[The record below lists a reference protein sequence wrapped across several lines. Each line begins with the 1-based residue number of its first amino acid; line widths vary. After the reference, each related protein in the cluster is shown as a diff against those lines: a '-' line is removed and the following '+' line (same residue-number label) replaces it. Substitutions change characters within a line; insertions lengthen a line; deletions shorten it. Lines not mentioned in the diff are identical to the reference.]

1 MNKKALSVILSL
13 LMSVSA
19 FQTPVFAA
27 GEEPEADG
35 QEVTE
40 VQENTEEEIE
50 ETQEP
55 EEEEE
60 NLEEPA
66 EETPELTEE
75 SEETE
80 IPAVTEV
87 PEVTEEPE
95 ETEAPEVTEPE
106 EPAEETEE
114 TVEDPTESEGLLIAE
129 EEEEEDVVLA
139 ETPEEEPEVTLITPE
154 PVTYNGVTVTVS
166 YLSDT
171 FGGKKVTM
179 IVGEPGETEK
189 EALEALGRSFK
200 AVDIT
205 FIDEEGNPVQPEE
218 GKNVSVTLEAE
229 DMEDTG
235 MYEAV
240 HVDSE
245 GNVTVMEATSE
256 VTNTVTRQEKV
267 GETTRTVEVPAETE
281 TVEVQDYKEE
291 TYTEYELK
299 EQTVE
304 IPAVISYRYTRKSRE
319 VEVTQGTWGFFN
331 YGKSGKSQTRTEYYY
346 EKEPYVVREA
356 YTYSTWKRVPVQKTR
371 TVPAGTHTETRVV
384 REAYTYEETEDV
396 YEDVAYNDVQTSF
409 EAGSFSVYAV
419 VTAAPTTGEEFV
431 IYSGTTAL
439 AYSGNGGLTTA
450 SITVEN
456 DIVRSGSDNIVWTFT
471 EIGTDANDNI
481 IYRISYT
488 SGYTTRYLRYS
499 SSQNSLALGTY
510 TNNSEWIY
518 DQYNHRLTQ
527 GNRYLR
533 YNNNTFTLTT
543 NVNQASA
550 IYLAHVEDEPV
561 PGDLN
566 YYYYN
571 ADRTASIS
579 ASEVAETLTTDWV
592 DVSTLAKEITGYTYL
607 EARANSKDGDVIT
620 EVNGRAYRH
629 GTETS
634 GSGSRLDNIYFIYMK
649 DYVAGEDVIPGLNGP
664 VTEKEVTQNPD
675 GTFTITLDVTGVVNE
690 VKHGAN
696 VVIVFDRTYSMSGN
710 MSNTDRTMRIN
721 AAISAVNTLVT
732 TLNPG
737 DPSIEGFNDIDFAL
751 VEFDRNAAVYDFG
764 TNGISGHTNWTKSG
778 SALTTRI
785 ERYRNGQ
792 NLAASGAT
800 QGGGGTNWQAALQA
814 TASVLENK
822 PDADPTY
829 VIFMTDGEPTI
840 YIGSDEVHNT
850 NITTSSPEYARAE
863 PYATAIVSA
872 DYHMYDIFCSASTTT
887 LLQSLYTTSHADSYV
902 MAETQAAVE
911 QAFAN
916 VAQAMIDA
924 IGSSN
929 YGVNDGVPELGSFDI
944 NTVDGTLG
952 EARYYKKEAN
962 ESAFTEWTNAPAAT
976 PSSTGVLWD
985 LTSVGTLTG
994 DTVYRI
1000 EFEVWP
1006 SQAAYDLIA
1015 DLNNGL
1021 RFYDYA
1027 DYLASNPDPVLTEEA
1042 AVTAGLVLTAD
1053 QRSQITEPA
1062 SADAEYTMKTNTTL
1076 SATYK
1081 LYGQTI
1087 TEDDIDFTA
1096 DAMDLPVEPI
1106 SVKKIWPAN
1115 MLDEYG
1121 AADYRDPETGETFTA
1136 TEIVLTLKRDGQ
1148 NYMDILVKGSEGWKK
1163 DDIFVSNGFMTV
1175 ETVDGQKVAHIKEVG
1190 HDYQLVEPP
1199 AFMYYWDLVSDIY
1212 HPMVINGVPTLLV
1225 YNQDKKAAD
1234 VDNVTYFA
1242 IGQNDDGTPRVY
1254 EKHAATDNTLEGSNY
1269 RRSNLN
1275 LTKVI
1280 TSGDADAL
1288 FTYTATVNDSY
1299 STDGYVWFSVWDPAV
1314 NGLTFDAE
1322 VTGATKETKTIPAD
1336 ATMNDDGT
1344 CTFPVENPRTH
1355 VITNETYPVAGDGK
1369 YYTGYYYATNGA
1381 TITLKIKATWNVRFL
1396 NLYHGSTY
1404 SFEETG
1410 MPGNF
1415 EFQSVEAS
1423 TQWNFMHQD
1432 NADWYEIVEGNA
1444 NGKITGTITEPNNNY
1459 TVKYTNKPKQE
1470 FYIYHSGVATDGNL
1484 EVIPMTAVNTDG
1496 TYDLYAK
1503 TTAGTLYGGYYLD
1516 YAGKGDYADD
1526 GIKGTTGVAYTGMN
1540 YEWSNPQTVDGSAM
1554 KPVAGETYYIKE
1566 VPTYYL
1572 RNYHQITYNKT
1583 TLKLTGLYLMSA
1595 IDDTNYNETGFLL
1608 QTTDGKEA
1616 TVVQT
1621 FSITNASGKTV
1632 VLKANTIFKSLGITE
1647 DGEYLT
1653 YWNATGSS
1661 YFAANT
1667 TFTVK
1672 PYWKTPDG
1680 ILVKG
1685 TSTRTIEIVD
1695 LTKSGISKID
1705 E

>member
-1 MNKKALSVILSL
+1 M
-13 LMSVSA
+13 
-19 FQTPVFAA
+19 
-27 GEEPEADG
+27 
-35 QEVTE
+35 
-40 VQENTEEEIE
+40 
-50 ETQEP
+50 
-55 EEEEE
+55 
-60 NLEEPA
+60 
-66 EETPELTEE
+66 
-75 SEETE
+75 
-80 IPAVTEV
+80 
-87 PEVTEEPE
+87 
-95 ETEAPEVTEPE
+95 
-106 EPAEETEE
+106 
-114 TVEDPTESEGLLIAE
+114 EDPTESEELLDAE
-129 EEEEEDVVLA
+129 EEEEEEVVLA
-139 ETPEEEPEVTLITPE
+139 ETPEEKPEVTLITPE

-171 FGGKKVTM
+171 FGGKEVTM
-179 IVGEPGETEK
+179 VVGEPGETEK
-189 EALEALGRSFK
+189 EALEALGGSFK

-205 FIDEEGNPVQPEE
+205 FIDEEGDPVQPEE

-229 DMEDTG
+229 GMEDTG

-396 YEDVAYNDVQTSF
+396 YEDVVYSDVQTSF

-419 VTAAPTTGEEFV
+419 VVNEFV
-431 IYSGTTAL
+431 NNGQFVVYTGTTAL
-439 AYSGNGGLTTA
+439 AYSGNNLTTA
-450 SITVEN
+450 TVTVEN
-456 DIVRSGSDNIVWTFT
+456 GTVVRSNSDNIVWTVSST
-471 EIGTDANDNI
+471 TQGQTTY
-481 IYRISYT
+481 YRLST
-488 SGYTTRYLRYS
+488 GSRYLQYQRTS
-499 SSQNSLALGTY
+499 NGFNVTETLRTTSQANNNGT
-510 TNNSEWIY
+510 NWIY
-518 DQYNHRLTQ
+518 DSYNHRLSATNN
-527 GNRYLR
+527 GNTRYLT
-533 YNNNTFTLTT
+533 YSNGTWGLTST
-543 NVNQASA
+543 ASQAA
-550 IYLAHVEDEPV
+550 TVYIAQVQAEPAA
-561 PGDLN
+561 GDLT

-571 ADRTASIS
+571 ADHSASIS
-579 ASEVAETLTTDWV
+579 ASEIVAEADYTTTWTNV
-592 DVSTLAKEITGYTYL
+592 GTLAKEISGYKYL
-607 EARANSKDGDVIT
+607 EARANSVDGDVIT
-620 EVNGRAYRH
+620 QINGRAYRQ
-629 GTETS
+629 GDETS
-634 GSGSRLDNIYFIYMK
+634 GNGHILNSIYFIYIR
-649 DYVAGEDVIPGLNGP
+649 DYVAGEDIIPGLNGP
-664 VTEKEVTQNPD
+664 ITEKEVTQNSD
-675 GTFTITLDVTGVVNE
+675 GTFTIQLDVTGVVNE

-696 VVIVFDRTYSMSGN
+696 VVIVFDRTYSMRSA
-710 MSNTDRTMRIN
+710 MSNSDSTMRIN
-721 AAISAVNTLVT
+721 AAISAVNTMVS

-737 DPSIEGFNDIDFAL
+737 TGSDQNDIDFAL
-751 VEFDRNAAVYDFG
+751 VEFDRTAAVYDFG

-778 SALTTRI
+778 TALTTRVG
-785 ERYRNGQ
+785 RYQNGN
-792 NLAASGAT
+792 NLAASGQTA
-800 QGGGGTNWQAALQA
+800 GNGGTNWQAALQA
-814 TASVLENK
+814 AASVLENK

-840 YIGSDEVHNT
+840 YIGSEDVNT
-850 NITTSSPEYARAE
+850 NRTTNDPEYTRAV

-887 LLQSLYTTSHADSYV
+887 LLQSLYTASGADSYV
-902 MAETQAAVE
+902 MAETQTAVE

-929 YGVNDGVPELGSFDI
+929 YGVNDGVPSMGSFDL
-944 NTVDGTLG
+944 NTVDGQLQLG
-952 EARYYKKEAN
+952 DARYYIKTADSTE
-962 ESAFTEWTNAPAAT
+962 FTTWSNAPVAK
-976 PSSTGVLWD
+976 PSESGVLWD

-1021 RFYDYA
+1021 RFYNYDDYV
-1027 DYLASNPDPVLTEEA
+1027 ASNPNPVLSEA
-1042 AVTAGLVLTAD
+1042 DAVTAGLVLTAD

-1087 TEDDIDFTA
+1087 NEDDIDFTA

-1115 MLDEYG
+1115 MLDQYG
-1121 AADYRDPETGETFTA
+1121 AADYRDPATGETFTA
-1136 TEIVLTLKRDGQ
+1136 TEILLTLKRDGQ
-1148 NYMDILVKGSEGWKK
+1148 NYMEILVKGSEGWKK

-1199 AFMYYWDLVSDIY
+1199 AFMYYWDLVSDVY

-1234 VDNVTYFA
+1234 VDNETYFA
-1242 IGQNDDGTPRVY
+1242 IGKNADGTPRIY
-1254 EKHAATDNTLEGSNY
+1254 EKHASTDNTLEGSNY

-1280 TSGDADAL
+1280 PSGDPDAL

-1299 STDGYVWFSVWDPAV
+1299 STDGYVWFSAWDPAV
-1314 NGLTFDAE
+1314 NGLAFDVD
-1322 VTGATKETKTIPAD
+1322 VTGATKETKDIPEGATI
-1336 ATMNDDGT
+1336 NDDGT

-1381 TITLKIKATWNVRFL
+1381 TITVKIKATWNVRFL

-1404 SFEETG
+1404 SFEETD

-1415 EFQSVEAS
+1415 DFEKVEAS
-1423 TQWNFMHQD
+1423 TQWEFMHQD
-1432 NADWYEIVEGNA
+1432 NADWYEIVEGNE

-1459 TVKYTNKPKQE
+1459 TVTYTNKPKPE
-1470 FYIYHSGVATDGNL
+1470 FYIYHSGVAVDGNL
-1484 EVIPMTAVNTDG
+1484 EVIPMTAVNADG

-1503 TTAGTLYGGYYLD
+1503 TTEGTLYGGYYLD

-1526 GIKGTTGVAYTGMN
+1526 GVEGTTGVAYTGMN
-1540 YEWSNPQTVDGSAM
+1540 YEWSDPQTVDGSAM

-1566 VPTYYL
+1566 VPVYYL

-1632 VLKANTIFKSLGITE
+1632 TLKANTIFKSLGITE

-1680 ILVKG
+1680 ITVKG
-1685 TSTRTIEIVD
+1685 ISTRTIKIVD
-1695 LTKSGISKID
+1695 LTKSGISKTD